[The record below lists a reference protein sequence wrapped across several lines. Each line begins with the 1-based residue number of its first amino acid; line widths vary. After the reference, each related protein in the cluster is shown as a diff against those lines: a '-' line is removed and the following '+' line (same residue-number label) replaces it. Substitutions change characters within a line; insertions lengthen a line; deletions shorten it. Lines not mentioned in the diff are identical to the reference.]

1 MVGRTGLLG
10 LRPHPAGRC
19 ALHNAVSLRSAR
31 TYTASHPVLSLQYI
45 ILVALESM
53 KRSLD
58 GGSYRIT
65 RPTAS
70 PCGSLCFAQRCLAT
84 LGSNLQ
90 SFSSC
95 TLIAIY
101 YFSGFRKYEEI
112 FRWWVVQDYSAY
124 GLTLRVVV
132 LCTTLSRYARLEP
145 TQLLILYSHC
155 NILF

>member
-58 GGSYRIT
+58 GGSYRIRT
-65 RPTAS
+65 
-70 PCGSLCFAQRCLAT
+70 CDQ
-84 LGSNLQ
+84 
-90 SFSSC
+90 
-95 TLIAIY
+95 LIK
-101 YFSGFRKYEEI
+101 S
-112 FRWWVVQDYSAY
+112 
-124 GLTLRVVV
+124 
-132 LCTTLSRYARLEP
+132 
-145 TQLLILYSHC
+145 QLLYRLS
-155 NILF
+155 